1 MSKVRIEHFVLVL
14 LIPPALGFALGKAEV
29 GLMRMDVA
37 SYPNPAELLSDLLF
51 LLIPACLLIPGV
63 LGASCVVRPS
73 RRLLGALLLAALPVI
88 VISWFLAGGLSEA
101 RAVRMEAFRSLGQ
114 RLTPVVRAIEEYEA
128 AEGRLPS
135 RLDELVPHYLPQL
148 PHTGMGNHPDYEYV
162 VLNGTH
168 AWGANPWVIEM
179 YTGWGFGNFDSF
191 FYCPRQ
197 NYEELEWS
205 GWIEVLDGW
214 AYFHE

>member
-1 MSKVRIEHFVLVL
+1 M
-14 LIPPALGFALGKAEV
+14 A
-29 GLMRMDVA
+29 
-37 SYPNPAELLSDLLF
+37 
-51 LLIPACLLIPGV
+51 
-63 LGASCVVRPS
+63 
-73 RRLLGALLLAALPVI
+73 
-88 VISWFLAGGLSEA
+88 
-101 RAVRMEAFRSLGQ
+101 AFRSLGQ

-135 RLDELVPHYLPQL
+135 RLEELVPHYLPQL
-148 PHTGMGNHPDYEYV
+148 PHTEMGNHPDYEYA

-179 YTGWGFGNFDSF
+179 HTGWGLGNFDAF

-197 NYEELEWS
+197 DYEEFEWS